1 MDDSGL
7 DQAIDGARRTLLE
20 GRLELT
26 LRQFTRPSSQGRAR
40 EGGGSAELSTTG

>member
-1 MDDSGL
+1 LDDSGL